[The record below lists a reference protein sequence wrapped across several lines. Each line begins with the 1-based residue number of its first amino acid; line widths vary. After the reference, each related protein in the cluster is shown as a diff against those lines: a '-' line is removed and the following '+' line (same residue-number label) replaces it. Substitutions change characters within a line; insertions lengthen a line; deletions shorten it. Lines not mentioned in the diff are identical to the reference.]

1 MIGNVHPKKYLGQHF
16 LIDENISKKIID
28 SVDFSKY
35 DKVVEVGPG
44 KGALTKYLLYLKEV
58 LTLIE
63 IDKESILFLE
73 NEFKNENLEIIEKD
87 FLKFDITSTYPSLSE
102 DFNYWKFS
110 I

>member
-35 DKVVEVGPG
+35 DKVIEVGPG
-44 KGALTKYLLYLKEV
+44 KGALTKYLLYLKDV

-63 IDKESILFLE
+63 IDKESIY
-73 NEFKNENLEIIEKD
+73 
-87 FLKFDITSTYPSLSE
+87 FLKMNLKKKILKY
-102 DFNYWKFS
+102 
-110 I
+110 